1 MISAFM
7 AFCLSIGG
15 SVSVFADNLYSEK
28 TEEIVT
34 KGVTY
39 GYEHRLATDGW
50 QNIHTLTI
58 DLTSDNVKIA
68 PVESSTEYGLKE
80 TALKLLNDSGAVA
93 GVNADFFG
101 LTGAY
106 SASFGPV
113 ISDGELISVGTD
125 KNLNSKEYAAYFMT
139 DTGNSFIDYLRFTA
153 DFVNDAGARLELAS
167 INKITELVYPMYFNS
182 SAAPNT
188 ADIDKRIDGL
198 VKIVV
203 ENDTITYISQPGETV
218 TCPDGNGYV
227 IIVKG
232 TYTDYANQ
240 NFHVGDHVSTRI
252 ESSIDLNSIQTA
264 VGGAGRI
271 LVNGEKAN
279 DGTIITGRQPRTAL
293 GISQDG
299 NKLILMVVD
308 GRGTSI
314 GATHDEMVALMK
326 EYGAYNAMHLDGG
339 GSSTMV
345 AETADED
352 ELSVKNTVSEG
363 TPRKIM
369 TALGVFNTSQTGS
382 LSQLKLEAD
391 TERAF
396 VGESVKT
403 KLIGYDSYYN
413 KVDIPAEQVTYSVT
427 GGNGNAANGIL
438 TAYEP
443 GIYTV
448 TAEYGGFTASA
459 NVTYSYAAAMTP
471 SVSSI
476 SLDKGQSITLSFNGV
491 DLEGYSAPLTN
502 GISYVLS
509 NEDLGTISPNGTF
522 TAVNNGTGYITC
534 ISGTAVCHIPVSVGG
549 TLKTVESFENSPT
562 VTFSSYPSNVMG
574 SASVTSSAS
583 DGSKGLQLNYKLEK
597 SDDTQAAYAKFNSP
611 IVLNGTPKTITM
623 SVKGNGTNHWVR
635 GKIIDA
641 SGNSYTIDFSKG
653 VNWSGW
659 NEVTANVPAE
669 VTYPI
674 KLETLYVAALTSDSS
689 SEYSIAFDNIKAVVS
704 DGVAD
709 VPSNPSFNDVQNVAI
724 DNKEAGSFYITL
736 AGNVVYSGQ
745 NKPSNYTDARVSV
758 NNALQQ
764 NSDLMIYA
772 GGCDITSGPSVETI
786 KYGSTYAFHN
796 YNVADL
802 SIIELTAKNGGL
814 RNTQA
819 SQWQRF
825 SNDIAAAGNKNVI
838 FIMDV
843 TPSNFRDK
851 LEGDLFKSALNTIK
865 NSGKNVYVVSASGN
879 SSWNTVRDGIRYINL
894 PGLWTS
900 SGNLNKD
907 FKTLTIK
914 ADGSGMYYDIKS
926 VF

>member
-1 MISAFM
+1 M
-7 AFCLSIGG
+7 
-15 SVSVFADNLYSEK
+15 
-28 TEEIVT
+28 
-34 KGVTY
+34 
-39 GYEHRLATDGW
+39 
-50 QNIHTLTI
+50 
-58 DLTSDNVKIA
+58 
-68 PVESSTEYGLKE
+68 
-80 TALKLLNDSGAVA
+80 
-93 GVNADFFG
+93 
-101 LTGAY
+101 
-106 SASFGPV
+106 
-113 ISDGELISVGTD
+113 
-125 KNLNSKEYAAYFMT
+125 
-139 DTGNSFIDYLRFTA
+139 
-153 DFVNDAGARLELAS
+153 
-167 INKITELVYPMYFNS
+167 
-182 SAAPNT
+182 
-188 ADIDKRIDGL
+188 
-198 VKIVV
+198 
-203 ENDTITYISQPGETV
+203 
-218 TCPDGNGYV
+218 
-227 IIVKG
+227 
-232 TYTDYANQ
+232 
-240 NFHVGDHVSTRI
+240 
-252 ESSIDLNSIQTA
+252 
-264 VGGAGRI
+264 
-271 LVNGEKAN
+271 
-279 DGTIITGRQPRTAL
+279 
-293 GISQDG
+293 
-299 NKLILMVVD
+299 
-308 GRGTSI
+308 
-314 GATHDEMVALMK
+314 
-326 EYGAYNAMHLDGG
+326 
-339 GSSTMV
+339 
-345 AETADED
+345 
-352 ELSVKNTVSEG
+352 
-363 TPRKIM
+363 
-369 TALGVFNTSQTGS
+369 
-382 LSQLKLEAD
+382 
-391 TERAF
+391 
-396 VGESVKT
+396 
-403 KLIGYDSYYN
+403 
-413 KVDIPAEQVTYSVT
+413 DIPAEQVTYSVT

-448 TAEYGGFTASA
+448 TAEYGGFTASV

-491 DLEGYSAPLTN
+491 DSEGYSAPLTN

-562 VTFSSYPSNVMG
+562 VTFSSYPSNVTG

-597 SDDTQAAYAKFNSP
+597 SDDTQAAYAKFKSP

-623 SVKGNGTNHWVR
+623 SVKGNATNHWVR

-659 NEVTANVPAE
+659 NEVTANVPSE

-709 VPSNPSFNDVQNVAI
+709 VPSNPSFNDVQNVDI

-772 GGCDITSGPSVETI
+772 GGCDITSGSSVETI

-796 YNVADL
+796 YNAADL

-825 SNDIAAAGNKNVI
+825 SNDIAAAANKNVI